1 MPHTYAQNTIH
12 VVFSTKDRRKTIS
25 PEFQPKMWAYA
36 AGICK
41 NLGILVHAICGMED
55 HVHFLIQ
62 VPPTMPLAK
71 AVLGIKSNSS
81 RWANEEGACRVGPHF
96 RLEFRRN
103 GFAPVFG
110 AEDHMDCVL
119 GVCVGHVSHLR
130 RLTSLYTTYP
140 ALTRWANFWR
150 AYGAPGKAKM

>member
-1 MPHTYAQNTIH
+1 MPHTYAQNIIH

-41 NLGILVHAICGMED
+41 NLGILVHAIGGLED

-71 AVLGIKSNSS
+71 AVLAIKSNSS
-81 RWANEEGACRVGPHF
+81 RWANEEGHNFAWQQGYAAFSVSSSIVPSVVRYIQNH
-96 RLEFRRN
+96 EFHHKKMS
-103 GFAPVFG
+103 FDAEFLALLKKHAVEFDPKFVFG
-110 AEDHMDCVL
+110 
-119 GVCVGHVSHLR
+119 
-130 RLTSLYTTYP
+130 
-140 ALTRWANFWR
+140 
-150 AYGAPGKAKM
+150 